1 MASSSP
7 QQHTEV
13 GSSSNLAQFRNSGII
28 SMNMGDIICNIYDH
42 ETVNAAAASV
52 SPGPVDPSQACIV
65 ETDSQVMQVEEEHIE
80 PLREQSGTQQP
91 PSFGQCGKNGE
102 PLEHM
107 VTTSILQGACLP
119 DLDPDLKGYLPIV
132 VVVVV
137 LWQQILIDNLVGYD
151 TIPTNSLVISPG
163 HGYLYNFEMKELYGL
178 SYRHETP
185 EGPTRFGEG
194 MLTPLDPNPLFTP
207 NLSHLE
213 HLLFLRFISNL
224 HRFKC

>member
-1 MASSSP
+1 MS
-7 QQHTEV
+7 
-13 GSSSNLAQFRNSGII
+13 R
-28 SMNMGDIICNIYDH
+28 DRK
-42 ETVNAAAASV
+42 
-52 SPGPVDPSQACIV
+52 QACIV

-107 VTTSILQGACLP
+107 
-119 DLDPDLKGYLPIV
+119 
-132 VVVVV
+132 
-137 LWQQILIDNLVGYD
+137 QILIDNLVGYD

-185 EGPTRFGEG
+185 EGPTRFG
-194 MLTPLDPNPLFTP
+194 D
-207 NLSHLE
+207 
-213 HLLFLRFISNL
+213 
-224 HRFKC
+224 

>member
-1 MASSSP
+1 MLPTHSRCGVCPPNPRIALCRLCLI
-7 QQHTEV
+7 T
-13 GSSSNLAQFRNSGII
+13 
-28 SMNMGDIICNIYDH
+28 GDG
-42 ETVNAAAASV
+42 VVVPAAAHRDLV
-52 SPGPVDPSQACIV
+52 LI
-65 ETDSQVMQVEEEHIE
+65 
-80 PLREQSGTQQP
+80 
-91 PSFGQCGKNGE
+91 
-102 PLEHM
+102 
-107 VTTSILQGACLP
+107 TSAFDFDAFVCP
-119 DLDPDLKGYLPIV
+119 DM
-132 VVVVV
+132 
-137 LWQQILIDNLVGYD
+137 WQQILIDNLVGYD

>member
-80 PLREQSGTQQP
+80 PLREQ
-91 PSFGQCGKNGE
+91 
-102 PLEHM
+102 
-107 VTTSILQGACLP
+107 VW
-119 DLDPDLKGYLPIV
+119 
-132 VVVVV
+132 
-137 LWQQILIDNLVGYD
+137 WQQILIDNLVGYD